1 MFLINL
7 ILHLLAEQPLIKA
20 EHATAAAALVRVAII
35 STHPRALCLDVL
47 AKREGFLEALWSL
60 VGERSPLISS
70 NLVCVISS
78 FHYFD

>member
-1 MFLINL
+1 MLLIDL
-7 ILHLLAEQPLIKA
+7 ILHLLAEQPLVEA

-60 VGERSPLISS
+60 ICERAPLISS
-70 NLVCVISS
+70 NLV
-78 FHYFD
+78 